1 MTPNAVSPIP
11 RNLPC
16 PCGSGKRYKH
26 CCGASTPAAAE
37 IASAFQAAADD
48 QAVAH
53 AAELFRQGEAFA
65 SQGILDPVDP
75 ERLSTPQSALG
86 AAHIYRELGEL
97 RREFGFLAR
106 ASRLDGQSQIGL
118 RLDQCADQLFADQ
131 SWDSLRRQALLLLAR
146 ISARGNA
153 AAARAGESEKPR
165 IHLVNDFQAIGG
177 SESHAFRL
185 YQVLSPFADVILWS
199 QNEPIGHYRARC
211 PDMRVLDPSRGDVPE
226 GGTLVIVGNYL
237 DMTPWIDAVATCRR
251 IVLSVTVPGLGNMK
265 RILAELTLMDEL
277 QAGFS
282 VEFTYPSTMWRNRV
296 GLGGVTEYPPTDTQR
311 FTRQRPHRLET
322 SRLVVGRLARGDR
335 MKFHPDDPGLIR
347 RIIRRGHV
355 CRIMDGTPLTGALQT
370 EARSGQVE
378 LLPLNAMDA
387 RDFLEG
393 LDCFLYWKHPSWIET
408 GCNTILEA
416 MAMELPVIM
425 FARDVGVA
433 ELIEHGRD
441 GFLVETEEEALE
453 CLDRLAASPEL
464 RQSVGQAARR
474 KVMETLD
481 RQQARMLDFYLG
493 VDRAVSPEA
502 QFRVT
507 KT

>member
-1 MTPNAVSPIP
+1 M
-11 RNLPC
+11 PC

-26 CCGASTPAAAE
+26 CCGASASSAAG
-37 IASAFQAAADD
+37 IVGAFQSAADD
-48 QAVAH
+48 QAVAR

-75 ERLSTPQSALG
+75 ERLSSPKSALE
-86 AAHIYRELGEL
+86 AAHIYRELGEW
-97 RREFGFLAR
+97 RREFDFLAR
-106 ASRLDGQSQIGL
+106 ALRQGGQSKIGP

-146 ISARGNA
+146 INARGKA
-153 AAARAGESEKPR
+153 ASAKAGESEKPR

-185 YQVLSPFADVILWS
+185 YQVLSPLADVILWS
-199 QNEPIGHYRARC
+199 QNEPIGHYRACC
-211 PDMRVLDPSRGDVPE
+211 PDMRVLDPSRGSVPE

-237 DMTPWIDAVATCRR
+237 DITPWIDAVATCRR
-251 IVLSVTVPGLGNMK
+251 IVLSLNVPGLGNMK

-277 QAGFS
+277 RGCFS
-282 VEFTYPSTMWRNRV
+282 VDFTYPSTMWRNRV
-296 GLGGVTEYPPTDTQR
+296 GLGGMTEYPPTDTQR

-347 RIIRRGHV
+347 RIISRGHV
-355 CRIMDGTPLTGALQT
+355 CRMMDGTPLTGALQVET
-370 EARSGQVE
+370 RAGQVE

-393 LDCFLYWKHPSWIET
+393 LDCFLYWKHPLWIET

-433 ELIEHGRD
+433 ELIEHGTD

-453 CLDRLAASPEL
+453 YLDKLAASPEL
-464 RQSVGQAARR
+464 RKSVGQAARR
-474 KVMETLD
+474 KVIATLD
-481 RQQARMLDFYLG
+481 RQQVRMLDFYLG
-493 VDRAVSPEA
+493 ANAPANSGTRLCSS
-502 QFRVT
+502 QQ
-507 KT
+507 